1 MKERKPASFWICLG
15 VFLALTVLLT
25 TWTSLRLYP
34 GLVNAPVPVG
44 QERVYTLLVQQRVN
58 LGEVCIYLAAVLLDI
73 PFGMLALGTGS
84 LAACL
89 ILGAYG
95 SILPMLIG
103 RLGAML
109 LTVLV
114 GIRKQRDWHNTLLV
128 VLLNAAWSVLVYF
141 LSDLF
146 AGVGYHAACVSFVSH
161 LGESLVA
168 GGFGLLF
175 IRIKQSHMQ
184 ELGDKRFVS
193 VTEYPTEASGE
204 KPVQN

>member
-15 VFLALTVLLT
+15 VVLALTVLLT

-34 GLVNAPVPVG
+34 GLVNA
-44 QERVYTLLVQQRVN
+44 LLVQQRVN

>member
-1 MKERKPASFWICLG
+1 MKECKSASFWICLG
-15 VFLALTVLLT
+15 VVLALTVLLT

-73 PFGMLALGTGS
+73 PFGMLALGTES

-103 RLGAML
+103 RLG
-109 LTVLV
+109 
-114 GIRKQRDWHNTLLV
+114 G
-128 VLLNAAWSVLVYF
+128 
-141 LSDLF
+141 
-146 AGVGYHAACVSFVSH
+146 
-161 LGESLVA
+161 
-168 GGFGLLF
+168 
-175 IRIKQSHMQ
+175 
-184 ELGDKRFVS
+184 RFWW
-193 VTEYPTEASGE
+193 E
-204 KPVQN
+204 